1 MRPRRSMHA
10 GVCSQLIEGG
20 GNGMGTP
27 DGRFWNH
34 QTETLP
40 RAQQRDHQ
48 WRLLLR
54 QLRYA
59 YDWSPYYR
67 RRFNE
72 AGSNPYHVHSIADYF
87 ERIPFLKKE
96 EIIEEQAKNPP
107 HGSLL
112 AVHPDEI
119 VRLYVSPGPIVWSF
133 TAAGYQRY
141 CEAFAKGVYLCGVRR
156 SDVVDVTPNYAW
168 VPAGTFMDEGYRMLG
183 AAVLPGSV
191 GMSDF
196 HVEVMKLTKVT
207 VIHAFT
213 TFLAQLCEVVKQKGY
228 DPARDLAVRLGII
241 GGEIRSEAA
250 RRALGEPFGGIQIR
264 EQYGTAEVGIIAN
277 ECEFGGGMHLSD
289 DHVIEVIDPATGKP
303 VEEGASG
310 ELVVSDVW
318 RQAMPIIRY
327 RTGDLTE
334 GLNLEACPCGRTAPR
349 MKRIIGRVSDI
360 PRIKGM
366 FVVPR
371 NVQNVLDHYPE
382 LGRFQLIVDRP
393 ARQDELTIKIAV
405 QQPVDQEALGR
416 RLIAEIRDAIR
427 LSAIVEFVASQ
438 DLPEGAALIDDRRKV
453 D

>member
-1 MRPRRSMHA
+1 MA
-10 GVCSQLIEGG
+10 
-20 GNGMGTP
+20 TP
-27 DGRFWNH
+27 DGRFWNRD
-34 QTETLP
+34 TETLP
-40 RAQQRDHQ
+40 RTQQQEHQ

-54 QLRYA
+54 QLHYA
-59 YDWSPYYR
+59 YDRSPYYR
-67 RRFNE
+67 SRFDD
-72 AGSNPYHVHSIADYF
+72 AGANPHEFRALTDYF

-96 EIIEEQAKNPP
+96 DIIEEQARNPP
-107 HGSLL
+107 HGRFL

-141 CEAFAKGVYLCGVRR
+141 CEAFAKGVYGCGVRR
-156 SDVVDVTPNYAW
+156 SDMVDVTLNYAW
-168 VPAGTFMDEGYRMLG
+168 VPAGTFMDDGYRLLG

-213 TFLAQLCEVVKQKGY
+213 TFLAQLGEVVKQKGY
-228 DPARDLAVRLGII
+228 DPSRDLAVRLGII

-250 RRALGEPFGGIQIR
+250 RRALGEPFGNIQIR

-289 DHVIEVIDPATGKP
+289 DHVIEIIDPATGKH
-303 VEEGASG
+303 VENGAGG

-318 RQAMPIIRY
+318 RQAMPIMRY
-327 RTGDLTE
+327 RTGDLTD
-334 GLNLEACPCGRTAPR
+334 GLNPEACPCGRTAPR

-371 NVQNVLDHYPE
+371 HVQNVLDRYPE
-382 LGRFQLIVDRP
+382 LGGFQLIVERP
-393 ARQDELTIKIAV
+393 ARQDELTIKIALKG
-405 QQPVDQEALGR
+405 PIDPESLSR
-416 RLIAEIRDAIR
+416 RLTAEIRDAIR
-427 LSAIVEFVASQ
+427 LTARIEFVALQ
-438 DLPEGAALIDDRRKV
+438 DLPEGVPLIDDRRRL

>member
-1 MRPRRSMHA
+1 MSMA
-10 GVCSQLIEGG
+10 
-20 GNGMGTP
+20 TP
-27 DGRFWNH
+27 DGRFWNRE
-34 QTETLP
+34 TETLP
-40 RAQQRDHQ
+40 CIEQQAHQ

-54 QLRYA
+54 QLCYA
-59 YDWSPYYR
+59 YDHSPYYR
-67 RRFNE
+67 RHFDD
-72 AGSNPYHVHSIADYF
+72 AGANPHQFRSRTDYL
-87 ERIPFLKKE
+87 ELIPFLKKE
-96 EIIEEQAKNPP
+96 DIIADQAKAPP
-107 HGSLL
+107 HGSFL

-133 TAAGYQRY
+133 TAEGYRRY
-141 CEAFAKGVYLCGVRR
+141 CEAFAKSVYLCGARR

-168 VPAGTFMDEGYRMLG
+168 VPAGTFMDDGYRLLG

-196 HVEVMKLTKVT
+196 HVEVMKLAKVT
-207 VIHAFT
+207 IIHAFT
-213 TFLAQLCEVVKQKGY
+213 TFLAQLGEVVKQKGY
-228 DPARDLAVRLGII
+228 DPRKDLAVRLGII

-250 RRALGEPFGGIQIR
+250 RQALGEPFGGIEIR
-264 EQYGTAEVGIIAN
+264 EQYGTAEVGIIAS

-289 DHVIEVIDPATGKP
+289 DHVVEVIDPATAIR
-303 VEEGASG
+303 VDEGASG

-334 GLNLEACPCGRTAPR
+334 GLNLEPCPCGRTAPR

-371 NVQNVLDHYPE
+371 HVQNVLERYPE
-382 LGRFQLIVDRP
+382 LGRCQLIVDRP
-393 ARQDELTIKIAV
+393 AHQDELTIKIALNESV
-405 QQPVDQEALGR
+405 NQEKLGQ
-416 RLIAEIRDAIR
+416 RLSVEIREAIR
-427 LSAIVEFVASQ
+427 LTAMLEFVDPQ
-438 DLPEGAALIDDRRKV
+438 NLPEGAPLVEDRRTI

>member
-1 MRPRRSMHA
+1 
-10 GVCSQLIEGG
+10 
-20 GNGMGTP
+20 MGTP
-27 DGRFWNH
+27 DDRFWH
-34 QTETLP
+34 RETETLP
-40 RAQQRDHQ
+40 RTQQLEHQ
-48 WRLLLR
+48 WQLLR
-54 QLRYA
+54 RQLHYA
-59 YDWSPYYR
+59 YDRSPYYR
-67 RRFNE
+67 RRFDD
-72 AGSNPYHVHSIADYF
+72 AGVNPHEFRTLIDYL
-87 ERIPFLKKE
+87 ERTPFLKKE
-96 EIIEEQAKNPP
+96 DIIEEQAKHPP

-168 VPAGTFMDEGYRMLG
+168 VPAGTFMDDGYRMLG

-196 HVEVMKLTKVT
+196 HVEVMKLAKVT

-213 TFLAQLCEVVKQKGY
+213 TFLAQLGEVVRQKGY
-228 DPARDLAVRLGII
+228 DPRRDLAVRLGII

-289 DHVIEVIDPATGKP
+289 DHVVEVIDPTTAQP
-303 VEEGASG
+303 VEDGAGG
-310 ELVVSDVW
+310 EIVVSDVW

-334 GLNLEACPCGRTAPR
+334 GLNLEACPCGRSAPR
-349 MKRIIGRVSDI
+349 LKRIIGRASDI

-371 NVQNVLDHYPE
+371 NVQNVLDRYPE
-382 LGRFQLIVDRP
+382 LGKFQLIVERP
-393 ARQDELTIKIAV
+393 ARQDELTIKIALKH
-405 QQPVDQEALGR
+405 PVDMDALNP
-416 RLIAEIRDAIR
+416 RLRAELHDALR
-427 LSAIVEFVASQ
+427 LSANVEFVAVQ
-438 DLPEGAALIDDRRKV
+438 DLPDGTPLIDDRRKM
-453 D
+453 DS

>member
-1 MRPRRSMHA
+1 
-10 GVCSQLIEGG
+10 
-20 GNGMGTP
+20 MGTA
-27 DGRFWNH
+27 DGRFWNRD
-34 QTETLP
+34 TETLP
-40 RAQQRDHQ
+40 RAQQRGHQ
-48 WRLLLR
+48 WQLLLR
-54 QLRYA
+54 QLCYA
-59 YDWSPYYR
+59 YDRSPYYR
-67 RRFNE
+67 RRFDD
-72 AGSNPYHVHSIADYF
+72 AGTNPHQFRSLTDYF

-96 EIIEEQAKNPP
+96 DIIEDQAKDPP
-107 HGSLL
+107 HGSFL
-112 AVHPDEI
+112 AVHPEEI

-133 TAAGYQRY
+133 TAEGYQRY

-156 SDVVDVTPNYAW
+156 SDVVDVTLNYAW
-168 VPAGTFMDEGYRMLG
+168 VPAGTFMDDGYRLLG

-196 HVEVMKLTKVT
+196 HVEVMKLAKVT

-213 TFLAQLCEVVKQKGY
+213 TFLAQLGEVVKQKGY
-228 DPARDLAVRLGII
+228 DPRSDLAVRLGII

-250 RRALGEPFGGIQIR
+250 RRALGEPFGGIEIR

-289 DHVIEVIDPATGKP
+289 DHVVEVIDPATGKQ

-334 GLNLEACPCGRTAPR
+334 GLNLDPCPCGRTTPR

-371 NVQNVLDHYPE
+371 NIQNVLDRYPG

-393 ARQDELTIKIAV
+393 ARQDELTIKIALK
-405 QQPVDQEALGR
+405 QPVDQDALSR
-416 RLIAEIRDAIR
+416 RLMAEIRDAIR
-427 LSAIVEFVASQ
+427 LTAAVEFVDSQ
-438 DLPEGAALIDDRRKV
+438 DLPEGAPLIEDRRKV

>member
-1 MRPRRSMHA
+1 MVGQPA
-10 GVCSQLIEGG
+10 EGG
-20 GNGMGTP
+20 GKGMATP
-27 DGRFWNH
+27 DGRFWNRD
-34 QTETLP
+34 TETLP
-40 RAQQRDHQ
+40 RVQQREHQ
-48 WRLLLR
+48 WQLLLR

-59 YDWSPYYR
+59 YDRTPYYR
-67 RRFNE
+67 RSFDD
-72 AGSNPYHVHSIADYF
+72 AGTNPHQFRSLTDYF
-87 ERIPFLKKE
+87 ERTPFLKKE
-96 EIIEEQAKNPP
+96 DIIENQAKDPP
-107 HGSLL
+107 HGSFL
-112 AVHPDEI
+112 AVHADEI
-119 VRLYVSPGPIVWSF
+119 VRLYISPGPIVWSF
-133 TAAGYQRY
+133 TAEGYRRY
-141 CEAFAKGVYLCGVRR
+141 CEAFAKGAYLCGVRR
-156 SDVVDVTPNYAW
+156 ADVVDVTPNYAW
-168 VPAGTFMDEGYRMLG
+168 VPAGTFIDEGYRMLG

-196 HVEVMKLTKVT
+196 HVEVMKLAKVT

-213 TFLAQLCEVVKQKGY
+213 TFLTQLGEVVKQKGY
-228 DPARDLAVRLGII
+228 DPHHDLAARLGII

-289 DHVIEVIDPATGKP
+289 DHVVEVIDPATGKH
-303 VEEGASG
+303 VEDGASG
-310 ELVVSDVW
+310 EVAVSDVW

-349 MKRIIGRVSDI
+349 LKRIIGRVSDI

-371 NVQNVLDHYPE
+371 HVQNVVDRYPE

-393 ARQDELTIKIAV
+393 SRQDELTVKIALK
-405 QQPVDQEALGR
+405 QPVEREALGQ
-416 RLIAEIRDAIR
+416 RLTAEIRDAIR
-427 LSAIVEFVASQ
+427 LTATVQFVDVK
-438 DLPEGAALIDDRRKV
+438 DLPDGTPLIEDRRTV

>member
-1 MRPRRSMHA
+1 
-10 GVCSQLIEGG
+10 
-20 GNGMGTP
+20 MGTP
-27 DGRFWNH
+27 DGRFWNRD
-34 QTETLP
+34 TETLA
-40 RAQQRDHQ
+40 RAQLQEHQ
-48 WRLLLR
+48 WQLLLR

-59 YDWSPYYR
+59 YERSPYYR
-67 RRFNE
+67 RRFDD
-72 AGSNPYHVHSIADYF
+72 AGANPHQFRSLTDYF
-87 ERIPFLKKE
+87 ERIPYLKKE
-96 EIIEEQAKNPP
+96 DIIEEQAKDPP
-107 HGSLL
+107 HGTFL

-133 TAAGYQRY
+133 TAKGYEHY
-141 CEAFAKGVYLCGVRR
+141 CEAFAKGAYLCGARR

-168 VPAGTFMDEGYRMLG
+168 VPAGTFMDDGYRMLG

-196 HVEVMKLTKVT
+196 HVEVMKLAKVT

-213 TFLAQLCEVVKQKGY
+213 TFLAQLGEVVMRKGY
-228 DPARDLAVRLGII
+228 DPHTDLAVRLAII
-241 GGEIRSEAA
+241 GGEIRSEAT
-250 RRALGEPFGGIQIR
+250 RRALGEPFGGIEIR
-264 EQYGTAEVGIIAN
+264 EQYGTAEVGIIAS

-289 DHVIEVIDPATGKP
+289 DHVVEVIDPATGKH
-303 VEEGASG
+303 VEAEASG

-334 GLNLEACPCGRTAPR
+334 GLNLDPCPCGRTTPR
-349 MKRIIGRVSDI
+349 MKRIVGRVSDI

-371 NVQNVLDHYPE
+371 NVQNVLDRYPE

-393 ARQDELTIKIAV
+393 ARQDELTIRIALNH
-405 QQPVDQEALGR
+405 PVDRDALGR
-416 RLIAEIRDAIR
+416 RLVAEIREAIR
-427 LSAIVEFVASQ
+427 LTAAVEFVTSQ
-438 DLPEGAALIDDRRKV
+438 DLAEEAPLIEDRRAV

>member
-1 MRPRRSMHA
+1 
-10 GVCSQLIEGG
+10 
-20 GNGMGTP
+20 MGTP
-27 DGRFWNH
+27 DGRFWH
-34 QTETLP
+34 RDTETLP
-40 RAQQRDHQ
+40 RTQQLEHQ
-48 WRLLLR
+48 WQLLR
-54 QLRYA
+54 RQLHYA
-59 YDWSPYYR
+59 YDRSPFYR
-67 RRFNE
+67 RRFDD
-72 AGSNPYHVHSIADYF
+72 AGANPHEFRTLTDYL
-87 ERIPFLKKE
+87 ERIPVLKKDD
-96 EIIEEQAKNPP
+96 IIEEQAKHPP

-141 CEAFAKGVYLCGVRR
+141 CEAFAKGVYVCGVRR
-156 SDVVDVTPNYAW
+156 ADVVDVTPNYAW
-168 VPAGTFMDEGYRMLG
+168 VPAGTFMDDGYRMLG

-213 TFLAQLCEVVKQKGY
+213 TFLAQLGEVVKQKGY
-228 DPARDLAVRLGII
+228 DPQRDLSVRLGII
-241 GGEIRSEAA
+241 GGEMRSEAA

-289 DHVIEVIDPATGKP
+289 DHMVEVIDPTTAQP
-303 VEEGASG
+303 VEDGASG

-334 GLNLEACPCGRTAPR
+334 GLNLATCPCGRSAPR
-349 MKRIIGRVSDI
+349 LKRIIGRASDI

-366 FVVPR
+366 FIVPR
-371 NVQNVLDHYPE
+371 NVQNVLDRYPE
-382 LGRFQLIVDRP
+382 LGRFQLIVERP
-393 ARQDELTIKIAV
+393 VRQDELTIKIALKR
-405 QQPVDQEALGR
+405 PVDIEALNR
-416 RLIAEIRDAIR
+416 RLRAEFHDALR
-427 LSAIVEFVASQ
+427 LSAHVEFVAIQ
-438 DLPEGAALIDDRRKV
+438 DLPDEMPLIDDRRKLES
-453 D
+453 

>member
-1 MRPRRSMHA
+1 
-10 GVCSQLIEGG
+10 
-20 GNGMGTP
+20 MGTP
-27 DGRFWNH
+27 DGHFWNRD
-34 QTETLP
+34 TETLP
-40 RAQQRDHQ
+40 RTQQQAHQ
-48 WRLLLR
+48 WRLLVR

-59 YDWSPYYR
+59 YDHSPYYR
-67 RRFNE
+67 RHFDH
-72 AGSNPYHVHSIADYF
+72 AGANPHQFQSLTDYF
-87 ERIPFLKKE
+87 ASIPFLKKE
-96 EIIEEQAKNPP
+96 DIIADQAQDPP
-107 HGSLL
+107 HGSFL

-133 TAAGYQRY
+133 TAEGYRRY
-141 CEAFAKGVYLCGVRR
+141 CEAFAKGVYLCGARR

-168 VPAGTFMDEGYRMLG
+168 VPAGTFMDDGYRLLG

-196 HVEVMKLTKVT
+196 HVEAMKLAKVT
-207 VIHAFT
+207 IIHAFT
-213 TFLAQLCEVVKQKGY
+213 TFLAQLGEVVQQKGY
-228 DPARDLAVRLGII
+228 DPHKDLAVRLGII

-250 RRALGEPFGGIQIR
+250 RRALGEPFGDIQIR
-264 EQYGTAEVGIIAN
+264 EQYGTAEVGIIAS

-289 DHVIEVIDPATGKP
+289 DHVVEVIDPTSGTH
-303 VEEGASG
+303 VHEGASG

-334 GLNLEACPCGRTAPR
+334 GLNLDPCPCGRTAPR
-349 MKRIIGRVSDI
+349 LKRIIGRVSDI

-371 NVQNVLDHYPE
+371 HVQNVLDRYPA

-393 ARQDELTIKIAV
+393 AHQDELTVKIALK
-405 QQPVDQEALGR
+405 QSMDQEALGR
-416 RLIAEIRDAIR
+416 RLSAEIRDAIR
-427 LSAIVEFVASQ
+427 LTAVVEFVDPQ
-438 DLPEGAALIDDRRKV
+438 NLPEGAPLFDDRRKI

>member
-1 MRPRRSMHA
+1 
-10 GVCSQLIEGG
+10 
-20 GNGMGTP
+20 MGTA
-27 DGRFWNH
+27 DGRFWNRD
-34 QTETLP
+34 TETLP
-40 RAQQRDHQ
+40 RAQQREHQ
-48 WRLLLR
+48 WQLLLR

-59 YDWSPYYR
+59 YDRSPYYR
-67 RRFNE
+67 RSFDA
-72 AGSNPYHVHSIADYF
+72 AGANPHLLRSVADYF

-96 EIIEEQAKNPP
+96 DIIADQAKAPP
-107 HGSLL
+107 HGSFL
-112 AVHPDEI
+112 AVHPDEL

-133 TAAGYQRY
+133 TAEGYQRY
-141 CEAFAKGVYLCGVRR
+141 CTAFAKGVYLCGARR

-168 VPAGTFMDEGYRMLG
+168 VPAGTFMDDGYRILG

-196 HVEVMKLTKVT
+196 HVEVMKLAKVT

-213 TFLAQLCEVVKQKGY
+213 TFLAQLGEVVKQKGY
-228 DPARDLAVRLGII
+228 DPRKDLAVRLGII

-250 RRALGEPFGGIQIR
+250 RQALGEPFGGIQIR

-289 DHVIEVIDPATGKP
+289 DHVVEVIEPATG
-303 VEEGASG
+303 VQVDEGASG
-310 ELVVSDVW
+310 ELVVSDIW

-334 GLNLEACPCGRTAPR
+334 GLNLDPCPCGRTTPR

-371 NVQNVLDHYPE
+371 DVQNVLDRYAE

-393 ARQDELTIKIAV
+393 ARQDELTIKIV
-405 QQPVDQEALGR
+405 LTQPVERQALHR
-416 RLIAEIRDAIR
+416 RLTTEIRDAIR
-427 LSAIVEFVASQ
+427 LSAVVEFVDSQ
-438 DLPEGAALIDDRRKV
+438 ELPEGAPLIEDRRAV

>member
-1 MRPRRSMHA
+1 
-10 GVCSQLIEGG
+10 
-20 GNGMGTP
+20 
-27 DGRFWNH
+27 
-34 QTETLP
+34 
-40 RAQQRDHQ
+40 
-48 WRLLLR
+48 LLLG

-59 YDWSPYYR
+59 YDRSAFYR
-67 RRFNE
+67 RRFDE
-72 AGSNPYHVHSIADYF
+72 AGANPHQFHALTDYF

-96 EIIEEQAKNPP
+96 DIIADQAKAPP
-107 HGSLL
+107 HGSFL

-133 TAAGYQRY
+133 TAEGYRRY
-141 CEAFAKGVYLCGVRR
+141 CQAFAKGAYVCGVRR

-168 VPAGTFMDEGYRMLG
+168 VPAGTFMDDGYRMLG

-196 HVEVMKLTKVT
+196 HVEVMKLAKVT

-213 TFLAQLCEVVKQKGY
+213 TFLAQLGEVVKQKGY
-228 DPARDLAVRLGII
+228 DPGKDLAVRLGVI

-250 RRALGEPFGGIQIR
+250 RRALGEPFGGIQVR

-277 ECEFGGGMHLSD
+277 ECEFGDGMHLSD
-289 DHVIEVIDPATGKP
+289 DHVVEVIDPATGQH

-318 RQAMPIIRY
+318 RQAMPILRY

-334 GLNLEACPCGRTAPR
+334 GLNLQPCPCGRTAPR

-371 NVQNVLDHYPE
+371 NIQDVVDRYPE

-393 ARQDELTIKIAV
+393 ARQDELTIKIALKRS
-405 QQPVDQEALGR
+405 VDQEPLAQR
-416 RLIAEIRDAIR
+416 VAADIRDAIR
-427 LSAIVEFVASQ
+427 ITAAVEFVDAQ
-438 DLPEGAALIDDRRKV
+438 QIPQEAPLIEDRRKV
-453 D
+453 E